1 MVDSAD
7 ELATINATRAA
18 ARVADTV
25 AEVMPDVRNLFADMV
40 RFWTIRDSFVTNMIR
55 LAQTPPLP
63 GGKLAIEEGARAQN
77 IPGINQLKYTMKKLI
92 KTAAVGAKSFKDP
105 AIAGE
110 VSDLII
116 NMFMKSLVGGVAKGP
131 IDQLDPAKQIQLR
144 NFIVRHMSEVRE
156 QVKLE
161 LDLVDA
167 TGGAMRPST
176 KVTPKQKAAGKNAR
190 RKSNEAKGEEVASL
204 VGPAVKGQDPA
215 MEAAS
220 NAAKPGPADET
231 TIPSNLAAGSTDPV
245 VAGGENMMSSKI
257 KALTD
262 LKMNE
267 KFMVAFSGRYGLG
280 LGLKVIVGGIEYF
293 NHSKVGWFNNGL
305 RTILNRHNKDVPAL
319 NSAFKLVQQW
329 GKAMAQRAEQ
339 DITEIPFMEW
349 AKTADT
355 TGINMEA
362 AQDFALA
369 IDGLF
374 GVNADDVA
382 TGVISAAN
390 TITQPYYADE
400 LNRMFAMRGFWEIGE
415 EQAFKLPP
423 DMGPMG
429 IKYSW
434 ARANVDE
441 VSKDSKQ
448 KPFDALTFLSNYAS
462 ALHAVQTRIGI
473 GQSFSSL
480 FGKTAKD
487 IADEGLDIKMFTK
500 IDPEDEFG
508 KFLDPEKLYDVSELK
523 RLEFLK
529 NYVTYEKS
537 FRGGMQRIVDISD
550 LTTSVLKAS
559 HTTWRPGHHITSIVG
574 EAIMNSLA
582 GVNSPKYY
590 GNAVE
595 ILRKFDPSM
604 YKGDENAF

>member
-1 MVDSAD
+1 MVKLYKNPA
-7 ELATINATRAA
+7 L
-18 ARVADTV
+18 
-25 AEVMPDVRNLFADMV
+25 PDG
-40 RFWTIRDSFVTNMIR
+40 R
-55 LAQTPPLP
+55 LL
-63 GGKLAIEEGARAQN
+63 IEEGARAQN

-116 NMFMKSLVGGVAKGP
+116 NMFMKSLIGGVAKGP
-131 IDQLDPAKQIQLR
+131 IDQLDPLSQIRLKD
-144 NFIVRHMSEVRE
+144 FIILHMSEVRA

-176 KVTPKQKAAGKNAR
+176 KVTPKQAAAGKGAR
-190 RKSNEAKGEEVASL
+190 RKSDEAKGEEAASL
-204 VGPAVKGQDPA
+204 VAPAVKGQNNA

-231 TIPSNLAAGSTDPV
+231 NIPSNLAAGSTDPV
-245 VAGGENMMSSKI
+245 VAGGENMMSTMI

-262 LKMNE
+262 LRLNE

-280 LGLKVIVGGIEYF
+280 LGLKVIIGGIEYF

-305 RTILNRHNKDVPAL
+305 RSMLNKYNKDVPAL
-319 NSAFKLVQQW
+319 NSSFKLVQQW
-329 GKAMAQRAEQ
+329 GKEMAQRADQ
-339 DITEIPFMEW
+339 DIAEIPFTEW
-349 AKTADT
+349 AKTANT

-362 AQDFALA
+362 AEDFATA
-369 IDGLF
+369 VDGLF
-374 GVNADDVA
+374 GVD
-382 TGVISAAN
+382 GVISGAN

-434 ARANVDE
+434 ARADLDD
-441 VSKDSKQ
+441 KFDS
-448 KPFDALTFLSNYAS
+448 LTFMSNYAS

-480 FGKTAKD
+480 FGKTLKD
-487 IADEGLDIKMFTK
+487 IDDEGLARNLFTK

-508 KFLDPEKLYDVSELK
+508 KFLDPDKFYDASELK

-529 NYVTYEKS
+529 NYVTYENS
-537 FRGGMQRIVDISD
+537 FRGSMQRIVTFQI
-550 LTTSVLKAS
+550 
-559 HTTWRPGHHITSIVG
+559 
-574 EAIMNSLA
+574 
-582 GVNSPKYY
+582 
-590 GNAVE
+590 
-595 ILRKFDPSM
+595 
-604 YKGDENAF
+604 